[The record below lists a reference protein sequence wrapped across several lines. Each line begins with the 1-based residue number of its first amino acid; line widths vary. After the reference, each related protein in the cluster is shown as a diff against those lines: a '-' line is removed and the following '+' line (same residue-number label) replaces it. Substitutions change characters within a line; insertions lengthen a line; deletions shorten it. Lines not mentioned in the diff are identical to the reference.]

1 MIPLIVLALGIG
13 GGDLPASSIPSDL
26 EERIVSIAA
35 WPAEL
40 RIGHPFE
47 SAQLLLTATLDDGSR
62 IDVTRAA
69 ELAGA
74 SQLVRFDEHRLL
86 RPATEESG
94 SEVLTFKLA
103 EHELALPISVSF
115 DEERAPSRFTRDV
128 MPILTKAGCTS
139 GTCHGSA
146 DGQNGFQLSLR
157 GYDPLADHRALTDDL
172 AGRRFNSVAPERSLF
187 LQKPTGHVPHEG
199 GAILDTDSNDY
210 HVLLDW
216 VARGA
221 TLENDPASVVS
232 LELFPADPSLP
243 RPELEQQF
251 ATIATYADGTRRDVS
266 DLAILEVSGTD
277 VAQVDER
284 GLVRG
289 LRRGET
295 AITARFEGAYAA
307 TRLVIMETNGEAFVW
322 NDEPEHNYIDALV
335 NEKLERVRVLPSEL
349 CTDAEFL
356 RRVRL
361 DLTGQI
367 PTAREVRTFLMDERD
382 SRLKR
387 EELIDRLIGSPAFVD
402 HWSNRWAD
410 LLQVNSKFLGG
421 EGARRTRDWIRKAVA
436 SNMPYDE
443 FVSAILSAT
452 GSTYDNPAGAYYKVL
467 REPDQV
473 MENTTQLFL
482 GVRFNCNKC
491 HDHPFEKWTRDQ
503 HWELAAYFGRVGR
516 MNAPGSPIMPRSA
529 ENQID
534 GARPAFEEVISDLPE
549 GEVEDPMTGEQLTP
563 QFPYEHGLEL
573 PAELDRRQALARW
586 LTASSNPYFA
596 RSYVNRLWS
605 YLLGVGLIEPVDD
618 LRAGNPPSNPA
629 LLDRLESEFLASD
642 FDVRALLRTMC
653 RSRAYQRSMKTN
665 ATNADDDLNYSHA
678 LARRLPAEVLYD
690 ALHRATGSR
699 SRLPGQRPGTS
710 ASDLVDPS
718 VKTADGFLD
727 LFGRPPRESSCECE
741 RSSGMSLGQALSM
754 INGPTV
760 AEAVRDPENE
770 IARLVE
776 YETDTSVLLDELYIA
791 FLGRPPTSQEL
802 ESLRPTFEAT
812 DIENRTALP
821 PSELEEVLAQQVA
834 WEESI
839 PAADWRVAQPTRF
852 VSESGAAL
860 ELQDD
865 SSLLVTGELADKDH
879 YSLVLQVGPGPIRGL
894 RLEALTHESLPAKGP
909 GRAENGNFVLNELSL
924 QAVPLDAP
932 EASGPVKLQHATAD
946 YSQGGYAVAGVIDDD
961 AASGWAVSA
970 RFGVAHQAVFEFA
983 EDVGGD
989 AGTVLFIELDQQY
1002 GTAHTL
1008 GHLRISTTGSARPI
1022 RHHGLSDII
1031 ARALAVPRAE
1041 RTAEQEAMIYAE
1053 FVRQHPQVAARVRL
1067 GAAQDLAWALSGSPA
1082 FLFNR

>member
-1 MIPLIVLALGIG
+1 MITLILLALGSG
-13 GGDLPASSIPSDL
+13 AGDLEATALPADL
-26 EERIVSIAA
+26 EARIVSIDA
-35 WPAEL
+35 WPREL
-40 RIGHPFE
+40 RLDHPFA
-47 SAQLLLTATLDDGSR
+47 STQLLLTAILDDGSR

-69 ELAGA
+69 QLDGD
-74 SQLVRFDEHRLL
+74 SQLVHLDENRLL
-86 RPATEESG
+86 RPATDRSG

-103 EHELALPISVSF
+103 EHELALPISVEF
-115 DEERAPSRFTRDV
+115 GEERAPAKFTRDV
-128 MPILTKAGCTS
+128 MPILTKTGCTA

-172 AGRRFNSVAPERSLF
+172 AGRRFNSVVPERSLF

-199 GAILDTDSNDY
+199 GAILDTQSNDY
-210 HVLLDW
+210 QVLLDW

-221 TLENDPASVVS
+221 TLESNPAKVLS
-232 LELFPADPSLP
+232 LELYPSDPSLP
-243 RPELEQQF
+243 RPGLEQQF
-251 ATIATYADGTRRDVS
+251 ATIATYSDGSRRDVS

-277 VAQVDER
+277 VANVDDR
-284 GLVRG
+284 GLVTG
-289 LRRGET
+289 VRRGET

-307 TRLVIMETNGEAFVW
+307 TRLVIMETNGEVFVW
-322 NDEPEHNYIDALV
+322 NDEPEHNYIDELV
-335 NEKLERVRVLPSEL
+335 HEKLMRVRVLPSEL

-367 PTAREVRTFLMDERD
+367 PTPREVRTFLMDERD

-410 LLQVNSKFLGG
+410 LLQVNSKFLGK
-421 EGARRTRDWIRKAVA
+421 EGARRTRDWIRKSIA
-436 SNMPYDE
+436 SNLPYDE

-452 GSTYDNPAGAYYKVL
+452 GSTYENPAGSYYKVL
-467 REPDQV
+467 REPDVV

-491 HDHPFEKWTRDQ
+491 HDHPFERWTRDQ

-529 ENQID
+529 ANQID
-534 GARPAFEEVISDLPE
+534 GAQPSFEELISDLAE
-549 GEVEDPMTGEQLTP
+549 GEVEDPDTGAQLSP
-563 QFPYEHGLEL
+563 SFPYEHGLEL
-573 PAELDRRQALARW
+573 PADLDRRQALAQW
-586 LTASSNPYFA
+586 LTAPSNPYFA

-629 LLDRLESEFLASD
+629 LLDRLETEFLRSD
-642 FDVRALLRTMC
+642 FDVRALLRTIC
-653 RSRAYQRSMKTN
+653 RSRAYQRSMRTN
-665 ATNADDDLNYSHA
+665 ETNDADDLNYSHA

-690 ALHRATGSR
+690 ALHRATGSEP
-699 SRLPGQRPGTS
+699 RLPGQRPGT
-710 ASDLVDPS
+710 AAADLIDPS
-718 VKTADGFLD
+718 VKTTDGFLD

-760 AEAVRDPENE
+760 AEAVRDPQNE

-776 YETDTSVLLDELYIA
+776 YETDPDVLLDELYVA
-791 FLGRPPTSQEL
+791 FLGRPPTEQEL
-802 ESLRPTFEAT
+802 EALRSTFDVT
-812 DIENRTALP
+812 DLENRSALP
-821 PSELEEVLAQQVA
+821 PDELEMVLAQQHE
-834 WEESI
+834 WEASI
-839 PAADWRVAQPTRF
+839 PAADWRVAKPTRF
-852 VSESGAAL
+852 TSEGGATL
-860 ELQDD
+860 ELQED
-865 SSLLVTGELADKDH
+865 SSLLVTGEMPDKDH
-879 YSLVLQVGPGPIRGL
+879 YSLVVQAGPGPIRGL
-894 RLEALTHESLPAKGP
+894 RLEVLPHESLRGKGP
-909 GRAENGNFVLNELSL
+909 GRAENGNFVLQDLEVL
-924 QAVPLDAP
+924 AVPLDAP
-932 EASGPVKLQHATAD
+932 EASGPVKLQNATAD
-946 YSQGGYAVAGVIDDD
+946 YSQGSYSVTGAIDDQE
-961 AASGWAVSA
+961 ASGWAVSA

-989 AGTVLFIELDQQY
+989 AGTVLFLELDQQY
-1002 GTAHTL
+1002 GSAHTL
-1008 GHLRISTTGSARPI
+1008 GHFRISTTASARPI
-1022 RHHGLSDII
+1022 RHHGLSDTV
-1031 ARALAVPRAE
+1031 ARALAVSKADRSQ
-1041 RTAEQEAMIYAE
+1041 EQQAMIYAE
-1053 FVRQHPQVAARVRL
+1053 FVRRHPDVAARVRL